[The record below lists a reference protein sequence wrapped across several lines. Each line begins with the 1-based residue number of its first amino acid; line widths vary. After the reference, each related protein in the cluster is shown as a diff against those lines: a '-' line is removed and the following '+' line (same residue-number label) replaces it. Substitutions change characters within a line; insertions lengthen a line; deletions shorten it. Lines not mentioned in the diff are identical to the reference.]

1 MRRASRVLRGTGRF
15 RRREIAAAAM
25 VFPSVPDEILVQILI
40 RLPVKSLLRFRS
52 VCKAWRSLISE
63 PFFVDFHL
71 HQQSLRDPQ
80 ILLLSCAGEVGEFCL
95 ESLADERGILERKLS
110 AVPVESI
117 LTPSC
122 NGLILIHRDYSQ
134 CIYVFNVS
142 TRKLLTLPDCSPS
155 LHVNLGLGY
164 DPPVGTY
171 KVVRLFHN
179 REGDAHLHCEIFTL
193 GSPEWRRIGEVRYK
207 LDVRGF
213 PASVDGALYWLT
225 DYDSHQN
232 KSEVIISFVL
242 REERFKVIP
251 HPKRCAGE
259 KRRYMQLWEFRG
271 DLYLQDSSGKPV
283 MNLWVLKDH
292 KEGIWVKNYTINL
305 HRCGYALHDIPYVKP
320 VSICRDGRLY
330 FSLFG
335 RLFYYDP
342 HTETFEV
349 VLLDLALCEILFP
362 YVESLVPLRKEMK
375 AFAD

>member
-1 MRRASRVLRGTGRF
+1 MKRPPRMVAGSTGRS
-15 RRREIAAAAM
+15 RRKEITAPTA
-25 VFPSVPDEILVQILI
+25 FPPVPDEILVQVLI
-40 RLPVKSLLRFRS
+40 RLPVKSLLRFKC
-52 VCKAWRSLISE
+52 VCRAWRTLISE
-63 PFFVDFHL
+63 PFFVEFHL
-71 HQQSLRDPQ
+71 RQQSLIDPQ
-80 ILLLSCAGEVGEFCL
+80 ILLLSCAGEVGELCL
-95 ESLADERGILERKLS
+95 ESLADEGGRLNRKLS

-134 CIYVFNVS
+134 CIYVFNVAS
-142 TRKLLTLPDCSPS
+142 RKLLTLPDCSPS

-164 DPPVGTY
+164 EFPARKY
-171 KVVRLFHN
+171 KVVRLFYN
-179 REGDAHLHCEIFTL
+179 REGDAHLQCEIFTL
-193 GSPEWRRIGEVRYK
+193 GSGAWRRIGEVPYK

-213 PASVDGALYWLT
+213 PASVNGALYWLT
-225 DYDSHQN
+225 NSEYHLN

-251 HPKRCAGE
+251 HPKFCAGE
-259 KRRYMQLWEFRG
+259 NRRYMQLWEFKG

-283 MNLWVLKDH
+283 MHLWVSKDP

-305 HRCGYALHDIPYVKP
+305 QRSGYALHDIPYVKP
-320 VSICRDGRLY
+320 VSICRNGRIY

-342 HTETFEV
+342 LTKTFEG

-362 YVESLVPLRKEMK
+362 YVESLVPLGKEMK
-375 AFAD
+375 M